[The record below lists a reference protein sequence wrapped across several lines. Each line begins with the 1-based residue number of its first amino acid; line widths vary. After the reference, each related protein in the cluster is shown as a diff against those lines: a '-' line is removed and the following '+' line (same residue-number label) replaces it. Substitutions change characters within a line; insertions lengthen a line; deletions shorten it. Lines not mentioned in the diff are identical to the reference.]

1 MWSNSCK
8 NENKIKLRKY
18 QLQRQDRRIEVMTEE
33 QINMIK
39 ELLRKKDENI
49 PTDTRG
55 SLRPQYI

>member
-1 MWSNSCK
+1 MKST
-8 NENKIKLRKY
+8 NKIKLRKY

-49 PTDTRG
+49 PTNDWW
-55 SLRPQYI
+55 SWIKDSKL

>member
-1 MWSNSCK
+1 MKSTS
-8 NENKIKLRKY
+8 KIKLRNYK
-18 QLQRQDRRIEVMTEE
+18 LQRQERRRIEVMTEE

-49 PTDTRG
+49 PTNTRG

>member
-1 MWSNSCK
+1 MKSTS
-8 NENKIKLRKY
+8 KIKLRNYK
-18 QLQRQDRRIEVMTEE
+18 LQRQERRRIEVMTDE

-49 PTDTRG
+49 STDTRG